1 MKRPRHKAPNPQT
14 RKVACTVSAAALM
27 LGVSHAATVG
37 FNFQA
42 NYCAAPSYTGA
53 IITGPAFG
61 IGTNSWESLTPM
73 DTGYGCSPGYYT
85 LSQTIDT
92 TTSTGG
98 LNPLPH
104 GSLSVT
110 WSAYTANVSGFAGY
124 SRPGPHYT
132 YGGNGYNPGNEQV
145 YWGFLRDGVNFGP
158 GSSGGDNN
166 QPGYSI
172 DITGLKT
179 LFTNSPFAVQLI
191 ASADSMQYLTN
202 AFVIDA
208 TGSSTQSVYYPSTP
222 PVSDVGDTA
231 WVRGVGGGLSTASGA
246 FDTDHLKIIGNR
258 AAHVGPKTGYNFAS
272 TIAGFIITDKPVISM
287 APQPVVVCGGDTV
300 TWSGYAVG
308 VPPLSYQWRKNG
320 KPITGATTAAFSITN
335 VSSGDIA
342 NYDMVVTNLYGG
354 ATSGVVTVDTISTTP
369 GRNFVVDSNP
379 QGPEHDG
386 LAYGATWVAS
396 DNDGAGTTR
405 TGVMSFNAAHPDQ
418 VVVPG
423 ATSFDTTNGTVMFWM
438 RSSGLANPA
447 GKPGTL
453 FDRLI
458 NGKGCVLVQNADGTL
473 AFSDNGGKDPFA
485 TTGTVS
491 DNKWHHVALT
501 FSQAAG
507 SGQIAIYIDGTQN
520 ALTFSVNGWQW
531 PTGQELEFGLSHDT
545 ASWQA
550 FNGLMDDVRV
560 YNRILTDTEVASAF
574 TGALVD
580 TTALTLRLNF
590 DTAPVPG
597 VTLRWNAPDAILQ
610 GADVITGPYSD
621 ISGASSPYSISAQ
634 KANKFFRYH
643 GHSPTNVVSNPY
655 LM

>member
-1 MKRPRHKAPNPQT
+1 MKKPRYLAPTPQT

-42 NYCAAPSYTGA
+42 NYCAAPSYSGA
-53 IITGPAFG
+53 IVTGPAFG
-61 IGTNSWESLTPM
+61 IGTNAWESLTPM
-73 DTGYGCSPGYYT
+73 DTGYGCTPGYYT

-92 TTSTGG
+92 MTSTGG

-124 SRPGPHYT
+124 SRPF
-132 YGGNGYNPGNEQV
+132 GGNGYNPGNEQV

-158 GSSGGDNN
+158 GSTGGNNN

-179 LFTNSPFAVQLI
+179 LFTNTPFAVQLI
-191 ASADSMQYLTN
+191 GSTDSMQYLTN

-208 TGSSTQSVYYPSTP
+208 TGSTTQSVYYPSTP
-222 PVSDVGDTA
+222 PVSDSGDTA
-231 WVRGVGGGLSTASGA
+231 WIRGVGGGLSTASGSV
-246 FDTDHLKIIGNR
+246 DTDHLQIIGNR

-287 APQPVVVCGGDTV
+287 LPQPAVVCGGDTV

-320 KPITGATTAAFSITN
+320 KAIPGATGAAFSITN
-335 VSSGDIA
+335 VSSADIA
-342 NYDMVVTNLYGG
+342 NYEMVVTNLYGG
-354 ATSGVVTVDTISTTP
+354 ATSGVVTVDTISSTA
-369 GRNFVVDSNP
+369 GHNFLVDSNP

-386 LAYGATWVAS
+386 LNFGATWAAS
-396 DNDGAGTTR
+396 NTDGVGISR
-405 TGVMSFNAAHPDQ
+405 TGVMSFTASGPDQ
-418 VVVPG
+418 IVVP
-423 ATSFDTTNGTVMFWM
+423 AVTNFDYSTGTVMFWM

-447 GKPGTL
+447 GKPATL

-473 AFSDNGGKDPFA
+473 AFSDNGAKDPFV
-485 TTGTVS
+485 TTATVS
-491 DNKWHHVALT
+491 DDKWHQVALT
-501 FSQAAG
+501 FSQAG
-507 SGQIAIYIDGTQN
+507 NGQIAIYIDGAQN
-520 ALTFSVNGWQW
+520 ALTFSGAGWSWQK
-531 PTGQELEFGLSHDT
+531 GQELEFGLSHDT
-545 ASWQA
+545 NSWQA
-550 FNGLMDDVRV
+550 YNGLMDDVRV
-560 YNRILTDTEVASAF
+560 YSRALADPEIASAF
-574 TGALVD
+574 AGSLVD
-580 TTALTLRLNF
+580 TTALTLQLNF
-590 DTAPVPG
+590 DTPPVSG
-597 VTLRWNAPDAILQ
+597 VTLRWRAPDAVLQ

-621 ISGASSPYSISAQ
+621 ISGAGSPYSISAQ

-643 GHSPTNVVSNPY
+643 GHTPTNVVSNPY